1 MIDSETDK
9 TLPSHLTPEAKEDRS
24 AGGWGWGEGIHLT
37 RQESNVTTTLPSGST
52 CLVLGV

>member
-24 AGGWGWGEGIHLT
+24 TGGWGWGEGIHLT